1 MHGGFIARRLGIS
14 KCPSACF
21 PYVSDVFK
29 PSRLSFIS
37 LLLICLLKHASN
49 LILLLVLS
57 PRNSYLLLHCTRFFS
72 ETMNHSMP
80 LTQHLNAPATPAPSS
95 RYPSHYPH
103 NPSHHPTH
111 THPAPFSTLTKSF
124 DTPPGSYHPTH
135 PYPTHLNIPSTNT
148 APQPSAPVTSLG
160 IKQREARAI
169 KRPWAGMGTEQP
181 DYTQDNQGLSSNYH
195 PHPTSTLRQSDHT
208 TPHQSYSS
216 TPYDPSQ
223 LSPSPAG
230 AQSPQLR
237 APITTLLRPTP
248 LPVPPSP
255 APAILSRETYP
266 APASQHRGAAR
277 NIRNEI

>member
-37 LLLICLLKHASN
+37 LLFICLLKHASN

-57 PRNSYLLLHCTRFFS
+57 PRDSYLLLHCNRFFL
-72 ETMNHSMP
+72 EIMNHSMP
-80 LTQHLNAPATPAPSS
+80 LTQHLNASATPAPSS
-95 RYPSHYPH
+95 RYPSHYPQ
-103 NPSHHPTH
+103 NPSHHSPH
-111 THPAPFSTLTKSF
+111 TYPAPFSTLTKSF
-124 DTPPGSYHPTH
+124 DSPPGSYHPTH
-135 PYPTHLNIPSTNT
+135 PYPTHLNLPSTNT

-223 LSPSPAG
+223 LSPLARWRAEST
-230 AQSPQLR
+230 AQSPYHNL
-237 APITTLLRPTP
+237 AEAYPP
-248 LPVPPSP
+248 PVPPSP

-266 APASQHRGAAR
+266 AAASQHRGAAR
-277 NIRNEI
+277 GIRNEI